1 MNLYIEWNFNPQI
14 IDGLPTPNWYGL
26 LFITGLILG
35 YVVMNKTFKSELVPS
50 MYLDKLF
57 IYVIV
62 ATIVGARLGHV
73 FFYDWAHY
81 KDHPIEI
88 FKVWEGGLAS
98 HGGAIALLI
107 ALYIY
112 ARKVA
117 NQHPLW
123 IFDRISAPIAITGVF
138 IRLANLANGE
148 IVGKVTDVPWAFK
161 FMRNDCS
168 APYDCNWADIPP
180 RHPGQLYEAICYLL
194 IFFILQYTYKKRHF
208 WKKQGRQFGLFL
220 VLLFGARFLVEG
232 LKEGQN
238 QNDAEWFINTGQ
250 LLSIPFVLLGLFL
263 LFRKAKEVELPEWKS
278 TIEK

>member
-1 MNLYIEWNFNPQI
+1 
-14 IDGLPTPNWYGL
+14 
-26 LFITGLILG
+26 
-35 YVVMNKTFKSELVPS
+35 MNKTFKRELVPS

-263 LFRKAKEVELPEWKS
+263 LFRKAKEVELPEWQS